1 MPLAP
6 REELQGMR
14 NFLVYILSQ
23 GGYPRA
29 YPVRYF
35 GFFYMNA
42 LFHFSENFRDY
53 M

>member
-1 MPLAP
+1 MLMLNKSHNYLTDIMPLAR

-29 YPVRYF
+29 YQ
-35 GFFYMNA
+35 MIELLA
-42 LFHFSENFRDY
+42 
-53 M
+53 